1 MKTRIRVVEYGDGR
15 KEYCPE
21 VKDKFKDIIVSMFV
35 NRPNAF
41 IIFFYIAIP
50 LAVIWS
56 FTWLPII
63 NNPHLEAVNKEKY
76 TFRKKLETAKQE
88 IDLYYKRAEYKKTK
102 RAEKDLRKK
111 IVKIQLLTYP

>member
-50 LAVIWS
+50 LAFIWS
-56 FTWLPII
+56 FTWLPIT
-63 NNPHLEAVNKEKY
+63 NAPSFVRGGGEYKFKDV
-76 TFRKKLETAKQE
+76 ETAKKA
-88 IDLYYKRAEYKKTK
+88 IHDHYKRIEYKKTK